1 MSANDNPSTVNG
13 IIVEGERMI
22 LQRFYDLIA
31 THDEWLMNRVLYH
44 ARLHNYTKYTS
55 TLAEAWK
62 ISIQGLSESLLQAIK
77 DSKAPPEFGPDDDF
91 TKDPIA
97 SFGILEAQRHRSR
110 GITLS
115 MFLGLMK
122 YYRQGYLDLVRQAGF
137 GNKYEERC
145 RLFIE
150 RFFDRIEIG
159 FTEEWSML
167 SENDQMKELQ
177 SANRTITNEKNKYLT
192 IFEST
197 PTPVIFLNSENMIDN
212 MNHAAATLIYGI
224 ETPGSTYYAEKRMQ
238 EPLPWKI
245 DEVVKFLSSNKTE
258 YSFERALETK
268 KGIRYFNIKLKRM
281 LDVSQKFSGIALI
294 LHDITESKQ
303 LEDRLSAMSITD
315 ELTGLYNRRGFIP
328 LSQQQLR
335 IAERTKKNL
344 LLFFI
349 DLDKLK
355 EINDQWG
362 HQEGDKALIK
372 VANILKE
379 TFRKSDIIG
388 RMGGDEF
395 AVLTI
400 DTTAGTGETLMN
412 RLHKAFDHYNKSE
425 GRKYA
430 LSLSIGLARY
440 DPETPRSSEELMAQA
455 DQLMYE
461 DKKRKTGNEGRPP
474 LFSS

>member
-1 MSANDNPSTVNG
+1 
-13 IIVEGERMI
+13 
-22 LQRFYDLIA
+22 
-31 THDEWLMNRVLYH
+31 MNRVLYH

-62 ISIQGLSESLLQAIK
+62 ISIQGLSESLMKAIK
-77 DSKAPPEFGPDDDF
+77 DSKAPPELGPDDDF

-97 SFGILEAQRHRSR
+97 SFGILEARRHRSR

-122 YYRQGYLDLVRQAGF
+122 YYKQGYLDLVIQAGF
-137 GNKYEERC
+137 KNKYEERC

-159 FTEEWSML
+159 FTAEWAML
-167 SENDQMKELQ
+167 NENEQTKELQ
-177 SANRTITNEKNKYLT
+177 SSNRTITNEKNKYLT

-197 PTPVIFLNSENMIDN
+197 PTPVIFLNSENIIDN

-224 ETPGSTYYAEKRMQ
+224 IETPGSTYYAEKKMW

-245 DEVVKFLSSNKTE
+245 DEVVKFLSGNKTE
-258 YSFERALETK
+258 YAFERALATK

-294 LHDITESKQ
+294 LNDITESKQ
-303 LEDRLSAMSITD
+303 LEDRLSTMSITD
-315 ELTGLYNRRGFIP
+315 ELTGLYNRRGFIT
-328 LSQQQLR
+328 LSEQQLKV
-335 IAERTKKNL
+335 AERTKKNL
-344 LLFFI
+344 LLFFV

-355 EINDQWG
+355 QINDQWG

-372 VANILKE
+372 IANILKE

-400 DTTAGTGETLMN
+400 DTHDKTGEILLN
-412 RLHKAFDHYNKSE
+412 RLLKSLDNYSKSE
-425 GRKYA
+425 RRKYP
-430 LSLSIGLARY
+430 LSLSTGMARY
-440 DPETPRSSEELMAQA
+440 NPETPRSSEELMAQA
-455 DQLMYE
+455 DRLMYE
-461 DKKRKTGNEGRPP
+461 DKKRKTRNKKKWTAI
-474 LFSS
+474 

>member
-1 MSANDNPSTVNG
+1 LSLFSA
-13 IIVEGERMI
+13 RMI
-22 LQRFYDLIA
+22 VREKLILKRFYDLIA
-31 THDEWLMNRVLYH
+31 THEEWLINRVLYH
-44 ARLHNYTKYTS
+44 SRLHSYTKYTS

-62 ISIQGLSESLLQAIK
+62 ISIQGLSESLMQAIK
-77 DSKAPPEFGPDDDF
+77 NSNEPPELGPDDDF

-97 SFGILEAQRHRSR
+97 SFGIKEAQKHRSR

-122 YYRQGYLDLVRQAGF
+122 YYKQSYIDLVIQAGF
-137 GNKYEERC
+137 GNKYEEHC
-145 RLFIE
+145 RLFVE

-159 FTEEWSML
+159 FTVEWSML
-167 SENDQMKELQ
+167 SKNEQTKELQ
-177 SANRTITNEKNKYLT
+177 STNRTITNEKNKYLT
-192 IFEST
+192 ILEST
-197 PTPVIFLNSENMIDN
+197 PTPVIFLNSQNRIDN
-212 MNHAAATLIYGI
+212 MNHAAATIIYGI

-245 DEVVKFLSSNKTE
+245 EEVVKFLSSNKTE
-258 YSFERALETK
+258 YAFERALETK
-268 KGIRYFNIKLKRM
+268 KGLRYFNIKLKKM

-294 LHDITESKQ
+294 LNDITESKQ

-315 ELTGLYNRRGFIP
+315 ELTGLYNRRGFIN
-328 LSQQQLR
+328 LSEQQLK

-344 LLFFI
+344 LLFFV
-349 DLDKLK
+349 DLDKMK
-355 EINDQWG
+355 QINDKLG

-400 DTTAGTGETLMN
+400 DTTSETGETLMN
-412 RLHKAFDHYNKSE
+412 RLHKSLDNYSKSE
-425 GRKYA
+425 GRKYK
-430 LSLSIGLARY
+430 LSLSIGIARY
-440 DPETPRSSEELMAQA
+440 APETPSTSEELLAQA
-455 DQLMYE
+455 DTLMYE
-461 DKKRKTGNEGRPP
+461 DKKRKKY
-474 LFSS
+474 

>member
-1 MSANDNPSTVNG
+1 
-13 IIVEGERMI
+13 MI

-31 THDEWLMNRVLYH
+31 GHEEWLMNRVLYH
-44 ARLHNYTKYTS
+44 ARHHNYTRYTS

-62 ISIQGLSESLLQAIK
+62 ISIQGLSGSLMQAIK
-77 DSKAPPEFGPDDDF
+77 DRKAPPEFGPDEDF
-91 TKDPIA
+91 AKDPIA

-122 YYRQGYLDLVRQAGF
+122 YYKQGYIDLVRQAGF
-137 GNKYEERC
+137 GRKYEEHC

-159 FTEEWSML
+159 FTVEWSML
-167 SENDQMKELQ
+167 SENEQTKELQ
-177 SANRTITNEKNKYLT
+177 STNRRITNEKNKYLT
-192 IFEST
+192 LFEST
-197 PTPVIFLNSENMIDN
+197 PTPVIFLNSGNRIDN
-212 MNHAAATLIYGI
+212 MNHAAATLIYGL
-224 ETPGSTYYAEKRMQ
+224 ETPGSTYYAEKKMS
-238 EPLPWKI
+238 EPLPWEM
-245 DEVVKFLSSNKTE
+245 DEVVKFLSSNKTV
-258 YSFERALETK
+258 YAFERALATK

-294 LHDITESKQ
+294 LNDITKSKQ

-315 ELTGLYNRRGFIP
+315 ELTGLYNRRGFIT
-328 LSQQQLR
+328 LSEQQLK
-335 IAERTKKNL
+335 IAERTKKSL
-344 LLFFI
+344 FLFFA

-372 VANILKE
+372 VADILKE

-395 AVLTI
+395 AVLNI
-400 DTTAGTGETLMN
+400 DTSDGTGETLLN
-412 RLHKAFDHYNKSE
+412 RLYQSLDNYNRSE
-425 GRKYA
+425 GRKYT
-430 LSLSIGLARY
+430 LSLSLGLTRY

-461 DKKRKTGNEGRPP
+461 DKKRKTRN
-474 LFSS
+474 